1 MIKIDCKYRSWKK
14 KRGMVMLEELK
25 KEFLHPSKEFSPFPF
40 WFWNDELSEE
50 ELERQM
56 LEFKD
61 KGIDGFV
68 IHPRLGLP
76 QSIGYLT
83 EEYFHYVNYAVRRAS
98 ELDMKV
104 VLYDEAMYPSGSCHG
119 MVVKE
124 NENYASRG
132 LMVRETREEHPGEVL
147 VAQSVRAGK
156 TYYYYEGFSKGTI
169 RGIHYGEDDGEE
181 NAPASADLMN
191 PEAVACFI
199 RLTHETYYQHLKEYF
214 GSTIIGMFTDEPNI
228 LGRCAKKGMIP
239 WTKDFLKDFEEQG
252 GTNED
257 LYWLFFE
264 KDNSLSEKES
274 EKERLCVRERYERAV
289 HERMSRAYYKQISD
303 WCENHGIA
311 MTGHPEKS
319 TDIGYL
325 QYFGIPCQDIVWR
338 FVAPEDGK
346 AICGEHSTMGKCS
359 SDSARHRGKRRNGN
373 ECFGCC
379 GAIDDPYRFTK
390 DDMKWYLDWLFV
402 RGVNMIYPHA
412 FYYSLRDRRKEE
424 RPPEVGMHCGFWE
437 EYRQVTDYIK
447 RMCSLLTDSVNQAEV
462 AILCRRDELSWEM
475 AKPLYEHQ
483 VEFNY
488 LEEEL
493 LPVCEMKAGCLS
505 IQKQK
510 YSWIIT
516 DGNVTEQSKKI
527 LDLFQKEGGHV
538 LFWEKDM
545 EGKKV
550 ETLLNLDYRFASFS
564 KELRCTYLNKDGVS
578 FMILVNEGDEDLDV
592 TLHLLKGEVLEI
604 WDAWKGTMTCLE
616 VPKNELPIHLGRRE
630 SCILVIKK

>member
-1 MIKIDCKYRSWKK
+1 
-14 KRGMVMLEELK
+14 MLDDLK
-25 KEFLHPSKEFSPFPF
+25 MEFLHPSEEFSPFPF
-40 WFWNDELSEE
+40 WFWNDDLSEN

-56 LEFKD
+56 LEFKN

-76 QSIGYLT
+76 ESIGYLT
-83 EEYFHYVNYAVRRAS
+83 EEFFHYVNYAVKRAS
-98 ELDMKV
+98 ELNMKV

-119 MVVKE
+119 KVVKE
-124 NENYASRG
+124 DADYASRG
-132 LMVRETREEHPGEVL
+132 LFVRENKEEHLGETL
-147 VAQSVRAGK
+147 IAEAIHGGK
-156 TYYYYEGFSKGTI
+156 KYYYYEGFSNGTI
-169 RGIHYGEDDGEE
+169 RGVHYGEDDGEK

-191 PEAVACFI
+191 PDAVACFI
-199 RLTHETYYQHLKEYF
+199 RLTHDVYYQHLGKYF

-239 WTKDFLKDFEEQG
+239 WTKDFLDDFKKQG
-252 GTNED
+252 GREDD

-264 KDNSLSEKES
+264 QDASMSDAEVQ
-274 EKERLCVRERYERAV
+274 KERIRVKEQYEKAV
-289 HERMSRAYYKQISD
+289 HERMSFAYYKQISD

-311 MTGHPEKS
+311 LTGHPEKS

-379 GAIDDPYRFTK
+379 GALDDPYRFTK

-437 EYRQVTDYIK
+437 EYHQVTDYIK
-447 RMCSLLTDSVNQAEV
+447 RMCSLLTDSVNQAKV
-462 AILCRRDELSWEM
+462 AILCRRDELSWEI

-483 VEFNY
+483 IEFNY

-493 LPVCEMKAGCLS
+493 LPECK
-505 IQKQK
+505 IQEGTLVIEKQN
-510 YSWIIT
+510 YSLIIT
-516 DGNVTEQSKKI
+516 DGIVAEQSKKI
-527 LDLFQKEGGHV
+527 LDEFEKEGGHV
-538 LFWEKDM
+538 LVWEADM

-550 ETLLNLDYRFASFS
+550 ESLLSLDYHFSPSS
-564 KELRCTYLNKDGVS
+564 KELRCTYLYKNGVNL
-578 FMILVNEGDEDLDV
+578 MILVNEGEEDLDV
-592 TLHLLKGEVLEI
+592 TLHLADGAVKEI
-604 WDAWKGTMTCLE
+604 WDAWDGSMESLQSSQK
-616 VPKNELPIHLGRRE
+616 ELPVHLKKRE
-630 SCILVIKK
+630 SRILVVER